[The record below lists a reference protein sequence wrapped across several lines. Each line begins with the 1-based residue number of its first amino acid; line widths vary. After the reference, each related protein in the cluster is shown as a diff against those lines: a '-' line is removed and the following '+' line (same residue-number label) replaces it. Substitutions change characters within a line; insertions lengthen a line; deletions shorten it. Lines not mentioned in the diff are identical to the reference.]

1 MRQRILFVAQ
11 NMDVGGIQTSLVN
24 LLKFVDANQAD
35 EYDISLFTFG
45 KGVLL
50 NKIPDSV
57 SVVMGNRSL
66 QLSAEPFFS
75 VLKRKAPVDILLR
88 MLLMLDARLRG
99 SEQFY
104 RKQFQKHILSA
115 EYDIAI
121 SYFNDVPHNYFNQGT
136 NLFVSEYVQSRKKVA
151 WIHSDPIRADFDA
164 EYCREIYRNFDH
176 IVCVSRAVEENF
188 HRLVPEYAH
197 KTTVIHNFIPAH
209 EVRELAQAVS
219 PYSAETFHVVTVGRV
234 DNASKRMDGIVRVC
248 ARLKSEG
255 ITQFQWHIVGNG
267 PDLPGNRQLAE
278 ELGVA
283 ELVRFEGERIN
294 PFPYIRH
301 ADLFA
306 LYSAYEG
313 FPMVI
318 GEAQALDTFI
328 LTTNYAAAK
337 EQISPEQGII
347 AEDDEEFYQ
356 ELKRLILC
364 RN

>member
-1 MRQRILFVAQ
+1 MRQRVLFVAQ

-24 LLKFVDANQAD
+24 LLKFVDTNHAD
-35 EYDISLFTFG
+35 EYEISLFTFG
-45 KGVLL
+45 KGALL

-57 SVVMGNRSL
+57 SVIAGNRLL

-75 VLKRKAPVDILLR
+75 VLKRKKFADILLR
-88 MLLMLDARLRG
+88 VLLMLDVRLRG

-104 RKQFQKHILSA
+104 RKQFRKHIPSA
-115 EYDIAI
+115 EYDIAV
-121 SYFNDVPHNYFNQGT
+121 SYFNDVPRNYFNQGT
-136 NLFVSEYVQSRKKVA
+136 NLFVAEYVQAGEKVA
-151 WIHSDPIRADFDA
+151 WIHPDPIKAEFDA
-164 EYCREIYRNFDH
+164 EYCRRIYRKFDR
-176 IVCVSRAVEENF
+176 IVCDSRAVEANF
-188 HRLVPEYAH
+188 HKLVPEYAA
-197 KTTVIHNFIPAH
+197 KTEVIYNFIPVQ
-209 EVRELAQAVS
+209 EVRELARRGS
-219 PYSAETFHVVTVGRV
+219 PYSGEEFRVVTVGRV
-234 DNASKRMDGIVRVC
+234 DNVSKRMDGIVRMC

-255 ITQFQWHIVGNG
+255 ITQFRWHIVGNG

-283 ELVRFEGERIN
+283 ELVRFEGEQIN
-294 PFPYIRH
+294 PFPYIKH

-337 EQISPEQGII
+337 EQMSPDQGMI
-347 AEDDEEFYQ
+347 AENDEEFYQ

>member
-1 MRQRILFVAQ
+1 MKKILFVAQ
-11 NMDVGGIQTSLVN
+11 NLQIGGVQKALIN
-24 LLKFVDANQAD
+24 HLKTMPAGD
-35 EYDISLFTFG
+35 DIYLFTFG
-45 KGVLL
+45 DGPLMAE
-50 NKIPDSV
+50 IP
-57 SVVMGNRSL
+57 
-66 QLSAEPFFS
+66 PFVRVF
-75 VLKRKAPVDILLR
+75 RGRRLLR
-88 MLLMLDARLRG
+88 LIATPMQVVLQNKNIVAIVLRVFLTLLVRVIGSKQLYMWLLRG
-99 SEQFY
+99 YCTEKF
-104 RKQFQKHILSA
+104 
-115 EYDIAI
+115 DIAI

-136 NLFVSEYVQSRKKVA
+136 NLFVSEYVQAEKKVA
-151 WIHSDPIRADFDA
+151 WIHSDPIKANFDT
-164 EYCREIYRNFDH
+164 EYCREIYRNFDR
-176 IVCVSRAVEENF
+176 IVCVSRAVERNF
-188 HRLVPEYAH
+188 HQLLPEYAK
-197 KTTVIHNFIPAH
+197 KTEVIHNFIPTQ
-209 EVRELAQAVS
+209 EVRELAQTAT
-219 PYSAETFHVVTVGRV
+219 PYSGDKFHVVTVGRV

-248 ARLKSEG
+248 VRLKSEG

-283 ELVRFEGERIN
+283 ELVCFEGEQIN

-318 GEAQALDTFI
+318 GEAQALDTYI

-347 AEDDEEFYQ
+347 AENDEEFYQ